1 MSDVRAPTDGRS
13 EKGKGRMAMEGA
25 SAVSPIVSEINCR
38 VRRAI
43 IHHRPCALTFW
54 LALGSSAEVCMET
67 MEEMSLCMLNEA
79 SLPLSGLSSHGM
91 YILFTALHT
100 PASRANKHHE
110 PPAIIG
116 EIISGSG
123 LAASFTDGLPRFR
136 LLLTSTS
143 PSHFVAGQTPRRI
156 GNLAN

>member
-1 MSDVRAPTDGRS
+1 
-13 EKGKGRMAMEGA
+13 MEGA

-79 SLPLSGLSSHGM
+79 SLPLSGLSSHG
-91 YILFTALHT
+91 ISSSPLCT
-100 PASRANKHHE
+100 P
-110 PPAIIG
+110 
-116 EIISGSG
+116 
-123 LAASFTDGLPRFR
+123 LPR
-136 LLLTSTS
+136 
-143 PSHFVAGQTPRRI
+143 GQTNI
-156 GNLAN
+156 TSLLQLLEK